1 MSEEKEV
8 TFKVSDR
15 RIFNPDGTLR
25 TDIDHEEEPETPTPP
40 PVQAAPAAP
49 APASRDEAPWHGEID
64 AEPVNFSEF
73 LLGLGENA
81 MMLLGVDHPQY
92 GPIPPDLPQAR
103 HIIDVLG
110 ILQEKTRNN
119 LTREEDAMLGDL
131 LKNLRMRYLALARR
145 TQGR

>member
-1 MSEEKEV
+1 MSDEKEV

-15 RIFNPDGTLR
+15 RIFNPDGSLR
-25 TDIDHEEEPETPTPP
+25 TDVDREEEPETPTPP
-40 PVQAAPAAP
+40 PVQAAPLRAA
-49 APASRDEAPWHGEID
+49 AAQDETPWHGEVG
-64 AEPVNFSEF
+64 AESVNFSEF

-110 ILQEKTRNN
+110 VLQDKTRNN
-119 LTREEDAMLGDL
+119 LTPDEDAMLGDL